1 MISEFILIF
10 FHLCLGTFAVAS
22 TLMVLY
28 SVQNKLR
35 LRNVRIQW
43 RAGKLKGF
51 PLFSTIFLSCIL
63 ILNIAIY
70 AAGETSQ
77 ALIAGTYLWLGFMWF
92 ISSYLTSKHYITD
105 NGIVKNINEP
115 SQTVAWHQIVDFA
128 EKKNGK
134 GLSYSFVYQKD
145 QSFGK
150 PDKKFYRFELA
161 VPLSKHKK
169 FKKIVSYKLEK
180 RFESNLPFKVD
191 FKRSEG

>member
-10 FHLCLGTFAVAS
+10 FHLCLGMFAVAS

-51 PLFSTIFLSCIL
+51 PLFSTIFLSCIF
-63 ILNIAIY
+63 ILNIALH
-70 AAGETSQ
+70 ADGETSQ
-77 ALIAGTYLWLGFMWF
+77 AIIAGTYLWLGLMWF

-128 EKKNGK
+128 EKKQEK
-134 GLSYSFVYQKD
+134 QVIYSFVYQKD
-145 QSFGK
+145 ESPHK
-150 PDKKFYRFELA
+150 PDKKLYLISWKSDLKVICHTRLVLKA
-161 VPLSKHKK
+161 VKDN
-169 FKKIVSYKLEK
+169 KITT
-180 RFESNLPFKVD
+180 PIC
-191 FKRSEG
+191 